1 MTTKLSYYSKKVD
14 AVSHW
19 KQLNINSN
27 EQHYLFQMDKEG
39 TKGAKQFIVG
49 TLDLIWDLL
58 KSGKNNIYESW
69 EDMPIHFAFDIDFT
83 KTEDTIYNNVKIHVQ
98 QIVVSILQ
106 IATQMDI
113 DLNIDNIVVLENEN
127 QHDDTIHR
135 SKYSFH
141 IIFRGLVMES
151 YIAASKFY
159 DNLTGIDLEG
169 CDKSIYRKTCFRT
182 CFSSKLGK
190 NETLVPLVLKI
201 GNKTTD
207 NENNY
212 DTLKDFWKST
222 LICNTEDYTIVYNEE
237 ETNQDDIVFEE
248 TTNKSKPVD
257 LSNIEKILMSL
268 PLKYSDEYFY
278 WSKIGMILRNLNQE
292 PDRCLDIFDKFS
304 KKSTNKYKNKTD
316 IIKHW
321 KTFKDN
327 RKNKISVGTLFL
339 WCKEEKISFTNNKG
353 LDSIVNEYPS
363 RTLDISHDV
372 KDIHQR
378 YFPIEELESL
388 WGKKLIG
395 IQSEKGT
402 GKTTTL
408 FKYMFEQNKISA
420 EDSILFISSRRTFG
434 IKLLGDIKK
443 YGFKL
448 YSDCKEYQIEHN
460 RMICQLDSIL
470 RLNLDKFKY
479 IIIDEC
485 ESLMRYITSSHFTKN
500 IKANLIVS
508 SLESKIIEAEK
519 VIIMDADLCD
529 RSINYIKNILNIDDS
544 DVKLIVNKFQPY
556 NDYTIKYMAYSTWLK
571 VLIDKLDNNKKV
583 VIPTASNNQ
592 AKDLNLLIQS
602 HYPDKK
608 ILLIHRETNENEKL
622 DQVINVNE
630 KWSKYDVIIYT
641 PSVCMGISFD
651 NEYFD
656 HIFAYG
662 CENSLGS
669 QEFCQMLH
677 RIRKPKEQSIY
688 LGLDKFVE
696 YDSSRHV
703 IGMDKI
709 QEIICYDYYLT
720 HFDLHNNLITKKYI
734 PNTPKDSISKLIDGS
749 GGSIL
754 ILPSSDSENNE
765 NNNDIIKE
773 KKFNYPYQNE
783 PIYKVYLKNS
793 QELISDRLNFGNQ
806 LFGYFKMKGYKLEKH
821 EWEDGE
827 MIKNEIK
834 EIRELRREEEM
845 SKEIDGIYNAS
856 DINDDQFK
864 DIMNKRKEDISQ
876 DDIYKLQKR
885 NFKKCYILDE
895 VNKEIICKYKDISV
909 MKYYHNLS
917 VVLPVEPTDTIKS
930 RLEDIRLERVN
941 NPYLMNAYNDL
952 TIKNSYTKHMWANKI
967 IESLGFSLLDL
978 ETRLPVQTV
987 EDIIDNEW
995 IKDTL
1000 ANSSIEYFVNKF
1012 NIAFPKKSLLEMDR
1026 SSRIKFASKII
1037 ESQYGLTIM
1046 KDSSKNY
1053 YLSDNKKWDELY
1065 EYRNKKSGDSIK
1077 LKDKIVKK
1085 AKDSINI
1092 DQSWF
1097 EE

>member
-1 MTTKLSYYSKKVD
+1 MTTKLAYYNKKAD
-14 AVSHW
+14 AVSYW
-19 KQLNINSN
+19 KQTMVNSSI
-27 EQHYLFQMDKEG
+27 QHYLFQMDKEG
-39 TKGAKQFIVG
+39 GKGAKQFIVG
-49 TLDLIWDLL
+49 TLDLIWDLI

-69 EDMPIHFAFDIDFT
+69 EDSPIHFAFDIDFI
-83 KTEDTIYNNVKIHVQ
+83 KTEDTDYNNVKIHVQ

-106 IATQMDI
+106 IATQMEI
-113 DLNIDNIVVLENEN
+113 DLNVDDVVVLENEN
-127 QHDDTIHR
+127 QSDDTIHR
-135 SKYSFH
+135 NKYSFH

-182 CFSSKLGK
+182 CFSSKIGK
-190 NETLVPLVLKI
+190 NETMIPLILKI

-212 DTLKDFWKST
+212 DTLKDFWKAT
-222 LICNTEDYTIVYNEE
+222 LICNTEDYQIVYLEE
-237 ETNQDDIVFEE
+237 ETNQEDTVFEE
-248 TTNKSKPVD
+248 SPNAKNKKVD
-257 LSNIEKILMSL
+257 LPNIEKILMAL

-292 PDRCLDIFDKFS
+292 PDRCLEIFDKFS
-304 KKSTNKYKNKTD
+304 KKSTNKYKGKIDVLKN
-316 IIKHW
+316 W

-353 LDSIVNEYPS
+353 LDLIVNEYPM
-363 RTLDISHDV
+363 RTLDISHNV
-372 KDIHQR
+372 KYIDQR
-378 YFPIEELESL
+378 YFPIEELNAV
-388 WGKKLIG
+388 WKKKLIG

-408 FKYMFEQNKISA
+408 FKYIFEGNKISPD
-420 EDSILFISSRRTFG
+420 DSILFISSRRTFG

-485 ESLMRYITSSHFTKN
+485 ESLMRYVTSSHFTKN
-500 IKANLIVS
+500 IKASLIVS
-508 SLESKIIEAEK
+508 SLESKIIEADK

-529 RSINYIKNILNIDDS
+529 RSINYVKNILNIDDE
-544 DVKLIVNKFQPY
+544 DIKLIVNKFQPY
-556 NDYTIKYMAYSTWLK
+556 NDYTVKYMAYSTWLK

-677 RIRKPKEQSIY
+677 RIRKPKELSIY

-696 YDSSRHV
+696 YEASRHV
-703 IGMDKI
+703 IGIDKI
-709 QEIICYDYYLT
+709 QDIICYDYYLT
-720 HFDLHNNLITKKYI
+720 HFDLHNNLIPKKYT
-734 PNTPKDSISKLIDGS
+734 PNTSKDSISKLIDGS
-749 GGSIL
+749 GGNIL
-754 ILPSSDSENNE
+754 ILSDSEKQEE
-765 NNNDIIKE
+765 NSEFVQE

-783 PIYKVYLKNS
+783 PIYKVYLKNA

-845 SKEIDGIYNAS
+845 SKEIDGIYNAA
-856 DINDDQFK
+856 DITDEQFK
-864 DIMNKRKEDISQ
+864 EIMNKRKEDISQ
-876 DDIYKLQKR
+876 DDIFKLQKR

-895 VNKEIICKYKDISV
+895 VNKAILSKYKDISV

-930 RLEDIRLERVN
+930 RLEDIRQERVN

-967 IESLGFSLLDL
+967 IESLGFSLVDL
-978 ETRLPVQTV
+978 EIRLQVQTV

-1000 ANSSIEYFVNKF
+1000 SNSSIEYFVNKF
-1012 NIAFPKKSLLEMDR
+1012 GIAFPKKNLIDMDR
-1026 SSRIKFASKII
+1026 ANRIKFVSKII
-1037 ESQYGLTIM
+1037 EAQYGLNIA
-1046 KDSSKNY
+1046 KDNAKNY

-1065 EYRNKKSGDSIK
+1065 EYRNKTPGDGVK

-1085 AKDSINI
+1085 PKDSINI